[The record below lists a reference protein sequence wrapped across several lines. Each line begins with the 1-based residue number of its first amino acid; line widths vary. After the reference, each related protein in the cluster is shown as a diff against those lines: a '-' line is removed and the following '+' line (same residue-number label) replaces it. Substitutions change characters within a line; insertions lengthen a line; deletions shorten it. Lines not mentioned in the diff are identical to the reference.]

1 MLTLSAIQRP
11 VNATS
16 AAGLR
21 AESEQLG
28 FDWVPPRRPYKQ
40 RFQQFDVPVLQTIA
54 AAGLIPSWTLIARL
68 WNYEGVHPGHA
79 WRVLSRLTKAGL
91 LYQHKLRP
99 EEGQRSP
106 RILELTTKGYVEVG
120 VEPPRTSHWTR
131 PEAVRWYLAARAE
144 TLTVR
149 TAEGW
154 RLATGLAA
162 FEALRA
168 SSLARR
174 RTEAQ
179 NWMTRQEFER
189 VERAPV
195 RPLPTHVL
203 WHAADQASRLLL
215 PVVRG
220 RNIRRLLR
228 AIPDIRLFGPLT
240 FELVVGEPD
249 RVADAR
255 RVLEDWAARTGYRIE
270 TTTVRPFV
278 RRKHPAADLV
288 AEGGL
293 RAVHGIPAALSGR
306 GVADLVAA
314 WEPVHLSGSHAAPE
328 RRRRRRKS
336 LTARENGI
344 V

>member
-1 MLTLSAIQRP
+1 MITPPAKPTPTDQML
-11 VNATS
+11 
-16 AAGLR
+16 
-21 AESEQLG
+21 
-28 FDWVPPRRPYKQ
+28 FDWSQPRRSYKQ
-40 RFQQFDVPVLQTIA
+40 RFRQFDLPVLRTVA

-68 WNYEGVHPGHA
+68 WNYEGIHPGHA
-79 WRVLSRLTKAGL
+79 WRVLSRLSKAGFMH
-91 LYQHKLRP
+91 QHKLRP
-99 EEGQRSP
+99 ADGQRSP
-106 RILELTTKGYVEVG
+106 RILELTTVGYEEAG
-120 VEPPRTSHWTR
+120 VEPPRVSHWLR

-149 TAEGW
+149 AAEGW
-154 RLATGLAA
+154 RLATGPAA

-179 NWMTRQEFER
+179 NWMTLQEFER

-215 PVVRG
+215 PVARG

-228 AIPDIRLFGPLT
+228 ALPDIRLFGPLT
-240 FELVVGEPD
+240 FELVNGEPD

-255 RVLEDWAARTGYRIE
+255 TVLEDWAARTGYRIE

-278 RRKHPAADLV
+278 RREHPATDFV
-288 AEGGL
+288 SEGSL
-293 RAVHGIPAALSGR
+293 RAAHGVPEALSGR

-328 RRRRRRKS
+328 RRLRKRKS
-336 LTARENGI
+336 LTARKKGI
-344 V
+344 VGRQ